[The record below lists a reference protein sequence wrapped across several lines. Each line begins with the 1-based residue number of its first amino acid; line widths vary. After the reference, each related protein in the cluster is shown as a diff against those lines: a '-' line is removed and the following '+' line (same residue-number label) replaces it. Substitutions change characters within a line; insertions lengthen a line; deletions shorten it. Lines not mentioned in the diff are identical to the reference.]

1 MKKFLLLLVLS
12 LELMGFKVELNS
24 NVTALKLEEKSLYIG
39 TDEGEIYILET
50 QNLKGQDE
58 DFFLNEPSVKFEKV
72 QNYYET

>member
-50 QNLKGQDE
+50 R
-58 DFFLNEPSVKFEKV
+58 KFKRAR
-72 QNYYET
+72 